1 MPQPDAMPLSD
12 AQVQALHDRAN
23 DLTGSASA
31 RSLYQDW
38 APVYDATIERFG
50 RYLSPDRIAAEA
62 ARRCPD
68 RSVPVLDVACGT
80 GLAGVALARQGFS
93 RITGLDLSEEML
105 AVAAAKGCYGRLVAA
120 DLSGPLPFAP
130 GAFGVITCIGAL
142 LAGHLDCGAF
152 VRMARMLPPGGVLL
166 ADVEGGTFE
175 DEGYAA
181 ALERLQREG
190 VLAEV
195 AQEAGHFH
203 APGQGEAMHG
213 WFVVVR
219 RG

>member
-1 MPQPDAMPLSD
+1 MQEPDAGPLSD
-12 AQVQALHDRAN
+12 DQVQALHDRAN
-23 DLTGSASA
+23 DLTSASAA
-31 RSLYQDW
+31 RSLYHDW
-38 APVYDATIERFG
+38 APVYDATIGRFG

-62 ARRCPD
+62 ARWCPD
-68 RSVPVLDVACGT
+68 RSVRVLDVACGT
-80 GLAGVALARQGFS
+80 GLAGAALARQGFS

-105 AVAAAKGCYGRLVAA
+105 AVAAAKGCYERLLAA
-120 DLSGPLPFAP
+120 DLSGPLPFDA

-142 LAGHLDCGAF
+142 LAGHLDRAAF
-152 VRMARMLPPGGVLL
+152 LRMVHLLPPGGVLV

-181 ALERLQREG
+181 ALERLQRAG

-195 AQEAGHFH
+195 VQEAGHFH
-203 APGQGEAMHG
+203 APGPEEEMHG